1 MSRVAPLVLL
11 GFVHAEGG
19 HIGGSVV
26 GLKESTRSLQYGEA
40 GYYDGGAMDAASAY
54 EEFPADTSYAPNY
67 AASAQKIIPYQVD
80 LRLGCNCALHI
91 PCYDLK
97 TSDCVPTVCGYN
109 GHVEFQDHTLPRYG
123 HPASNYDDD
132 AGINGNFTTTTS
144 KKHGRVLTKN
154 NDASQYSSL
163 DAGYS
168 NPVINGCKC
177 PSGTTRC
184 YGCAEVNTGAKVWMW
199 ILVFVFLFTAA
210 CIATFTFSNDS
221 APTKHNQFALGVA
234 MSMTGILCLAA
245 LSHMCVALD
254 TGYLVRRWDLRRVYY
269 ARYFDW
275 LVSTGVM
282 MYTLSY
288 IGAGGPYHTVLLIVL
303 DAAMIIMGFV
313 GALIEGNI
321 KWLFFIV
328 GFFAYVWFSVIL
340 LTQLKGSSDAPQ
352 MMPIYFVLKWVV
364 VILFLLYPIVWL
376 ESEGIGNFCAG
387 TEAILY
393 GILDLVI
400 KLTFC
405 SIVGIG
411 QAAFIKNPPY

>member
-1 MSRVAPLVLL
+1 MRRVAPLVLL
-11 GFVHAEGG
+11 GIMHVEGG
-19 HIGGSVV
+19 HTGGLAV
-26 GLKESTRSLQYGEA
+26 GSKESTRSLQNGEA
-40 GYYDGGAMDAASAY
+40 GYYDGAAEDAVGAY
-54 EEFPADTSYAPNY
+54 EEAPVYETQTDYAPDY
-67 AASAQKIIPYQVD
+67 TAPAQKYPYRVD
-80 LRLGCNCALHI
+80 LRLGCHCALHI

-97 TSDCVPTVCGYN
+97 TSDCVPVVCGYN
-109 GHVEFQDHTLPRYG
+109 GHVEFRDETLSRHG

-132 AGINGNFTTTTS
+132 AGINGNFSTTRDRS
-144 KKHGRVLTKN
+144 LT
-154 NDASQYSSL
+154 DTAYTSQYSSVG
-163 DAGYS
+163 AAYS

-199 ILVFVFLFTAA
+199 ILVFIFLATAA
-210 CIATFTFSNDS
+210 CIASFTFSNDS

-254 TGYLVRRWDLRRVYY
+254 TGYLVRPWDLRRIYY

-288 IGAGGPYHTVLLIVL
+288 IGSGGPYHTVLLIVL
-303 DAAMIIMGFV
+303 DAAMVIMGFV
-313 GALIEGNI
+313 GALVDGNI
-321 KWLFFIV
+321 KWLFFMV
-328 GFFAYVWFSVIL
+328 GFFAYVWLSVIL
-340 LTQLKGSSDAPQ
+340 LTQLKGSTDASQ
-352 MMPIYFVLKWVV
+352 MMPIYFILKWVV
-364 VILFLLYPIVWL
+364 VIFFLLYPIVWL

-393 GILDLVI
+393 GILDLLI
-400 KLTFC
+400 KLIFC
-405 SIVGIG
+405 SIVGVG
-411 QAAFIKNPPY
+411 QAAFIKNPAS